1 MDILNTRNE
10 LQVEFTSLFFGESGV
25 SDDVVE
31 ELASIAV
38 LHDHI
43 ELFLCLDDF
52 VQLNHIWV
60 THLLKDFYFSC
71 YPLNVLLIM
80 NLVFF
85 EDFNGHL

>member
-43 ELFLCLDDF
+43 ELFLCLDELDCGSLCF
-52 VQLNHIWV
+52 IQGV
-60 THLLKDFYFSC
+60 LLKY
-71 YPLNVLLIM
+71 LTG
-80 NLVFF
+80 FF
-85 EDFNGHL
+85 NCSVG